1 MTRTRTTRT
10 LAATGITAAVLC
22 ALPAVGQTVA
32 AGDCGRMPDG
42 QEFIDW
48 ARARSSQNHLALPDR
63 QPRSLRTL
71 LGAVD
76 SLPETQGFIEWAR
89 AQGSHNDQ
97 TQAAG
102 PIRRAQPLHRLI
114 DIAATDGN

>member
-32 AGDCGRMPDG
+32 AADRDRVPG
-42 QEFIDW
+42 QDFIDW
-48 ARARSSQNHLALPDR
+48 ARARSSQSHLALPDR
-63 QPRSLRTL
+63 QPRSLRAL

-76 SLPETQGFIEWAR
+76 SPPEGQGFIDWAR
-89 AQGSHNDQ
+89 AQGSHDDQ
-97 TQAAG
+97 TQSAG
-102 PIRRAQPLHRLI
+102 PIRRAQPLHKLI
-114 DIAATDGN
+114 DIAAIYRN